1 MDLRTRYKRS
11 VLGLGWSLLN
21 PICMTVV
28 LCVVFHNL
36 FQMEI
41 KEFGPFLLAGL
52 TLWGFLHTSITQGCD
67 CFFTA
72 ETYIRQYPTPLAIHP
87 LRTVLGAGFHFA
99 LSLCVVVILSWTF
112 QGFGNLP
119 ALVSLFPSLILLFV
133 LGWSLAILTGLA
145 GVFFPDMKHLL
156 DILLQIA
163 YYVSPIMYPAKL
175 LIGRRLAWLVN
186 CNPVTSFLDLVR
198 EPILYGRFPSWSAYS
213 VTLASVAVVTTLAT
227 LALVR
232 FQRRLIFYL

>member
-1 MDLRTRYKRS
+1 
-11 VLGLGWSLLN
+11 
-21 PICMTVV
+21 
-28 LCVVFHNL
+28 FHNL

-41 KEFGPFLLAGL
+41 KEFGPYLLAGL
-52 TLWGFLHTSITQGCD
+52 TLWGFLHSSITQGCD

-87 LRTVLGAGFHFA
+87 LRTVLGAGFHFL
-99 LSLCVVVILSWTF
+99 LSLVVVLILSWIF

-119 ALVSLFPSLILLFV
+119 ALASLVPSLALLFV

-156 DILLQIA
+156 DILLQIV
-163 YYVSPIMYPAKL
+163 YYVSPIMYPAKMMA
-175 LIGRRLAWLVN
+175 GRRLAWLVTY
-186 CNPVTSFLDLVR
+186 NPVTSLLDLVR
-198 EPILYGRFPSWSAYS
+198 EPILYGRFPSWSAYE
-213 VTLASVAVVTTLAT
+213 VTIAAVVVVTGLAT